1 MMKKLMSLGLAGI
14 LSTSLLVGCS
24 SNNDSKDDDTVTIKY
39 VDQNGNVKREKV
51 TKDEA
56 KQIENNQKQ
65 QTTKD
70 NDSTK
75 KEQPKK
81 QTTTKEQPK
90 DEDDMTEDEMYEKGL
105 IKKHGGHLEDEA
117 KEQEKI
123 HEQEDQ
129 EQQGKYPIR
138 YDADGTQI
146 NDENGNLT
154 PEFEQKRDNSGD
166 GDYNYWD
173 HHDHVITQD
182 ELDEQGV
189 HYNDY
194 EDQESIDNSNSDVE
208 ESPSEPVDQ
217 N

>member
-1 MMKKLMSLGLAGI
+1 MMKKLMSLGLVGI
-14 LSTSLLVGCS
+14 LSASLMVGCS
-24 SNNDSKDDDTVTIKY
+24 SNDNKGDDTVTIKY

-51 TKDEA
+51 TKEEA
-56 KQIENNQKQ
+56 KKIEQNQKQ

-70 NDSTK
+70 NSAT
-75 KEQPKK
+75 KK
-81 QTTTKEQPK
+81 QTTKEQSK
-90 DEDDMTEDEMYEKGL
+90 DEDDMTDDEMQEKGL
-105 IKKHGGHLEDEA
+105 IKKNGGHLEEEA
-117 KEQEKI
+117 KKQEKM
-123 HEQEDQ
+123 HEAEDNN
-129 EQQGKYPIR
+129 EGEYPIR

-146 NDENGNLT
+146 NDEYGNLT

-173 HHDHVITQD
+173 HNDHIVTQG

-194 EDQESIDNSNSDVE
+194 EEHDDTSNIDPDVE
-208 ESPSEPVDQ
+208 ESPSESVEQ

>member
-14 LSTSLLVGCS
+14 LSASLLVGCS

-39 VDQNGNVKREKV
+39 VDENGNVKREKV

-56 KQIENNQKQ
+56 KQIERKQ
-65 QTTKD
+65 QTTD
-70 NDSTK
+70 TTK
-75 KEQPKK
+75 KEQ
-81 QTTTKEQPK
+81 TTKEQPK

-129 EQQGKYPIR
+129 EQQQGKYPIR

-146 NDENGNLT
+146 NDEYGNYT
-154 PEFEQKRDNSGD
+154 PEYEQKKQEEWNRHENYDDDEDYPNKDVHDSCIDPEDTTSTDN
-166 GDYNYWD
+166 
-173 HHDHVITQD
+173 
-182 ELDEQGV
+182 
-189 HYNDY
+189 
-194 EDQESIDNSNSDVE
+194 DVE
-208 ESPSEPVDQ
+208 ESPSETIE
-217 N
+217 NN